1 MVTKHD
7 VGVEL
12 GTGAA
17 CIGKPLPGIVREPLS
32 GLRTTRIVPSHP
44 ADNVLIAESFVTPA
58 SFGPIFDRHFDRIHG
73 YLQRQLGTDLAD
85 DLASETFLVAFDRRA
100 SFDLGHESA
109 RPWLFG
115 IAANLTRRH
124 HRDVRRRLNAYA
136 RAGADPVL
144 DAFDG
149 IEEKADAAALRGT
162 LGAAL
167 SRLPKEELETLLL
180 HAWAELTYSE
190 TAEALEV
197 PVGTVRSRLNRTRGR
212 LREPLAGERASTET
226 STPVGQNGSRMR

>member
-1 MVTKHD
+1 MHN
-7 VGVEL
+7 
-12 GTGAA
+12 
-17 CIGKPLPGIVREPLS
+17 
-32 GLRTTRIVPSHP
+32 HP
-44 ADNVLIAESFVTPA
+44 ADNVVIAESFVTPA
-58 SFGPIFDRHFDRIHG
+58 SFGPIFDRHFDPIHA

-100 SFDLGHESA
+100 SFDLGRESA

-136 RAGADPVL
+136 RTGVDPAL

-149 IEEKADAAALRGT
+149 IEERADAAALRGA

-167 SRLPKEELETLLL
+167 AQLPKEELETLLL

-190 TAEALEV
+190 IAEALGV

-212 LREPLAGERASTET
+212 LHEPLAGEGARRDAN
-226 STPVGQNGSRMR
+226 TPVGQAEAG